1 MNVISMVETAFC
13 RAFFT
18 YVSNDSVSMQCE
30 IFTSQ
35 ILNGI
40 NELFV
45 HNLKTDDR
53 NGRTTAR
60 NKFLAVICRN
70 MYLLLT
76 AFQGGY
82 HAYAYAS
89 KLIQTDVI
97 ILKL

>member
-1 MNVISMVETAFC
+1 
-13 RAFFT
+13 
-18 YVSNDSVSMQCE
+18 
-30 IFTSQ
+30 
-35 ILNGI
+35 
-40 NELFV
+40 
-45 HNLKTDDR
+45 
-53 NGRTTAR
+53 
-60 NKFLAVICRN
+60 